1 MMKRPNLDEAQET
14 RCLRCGGS
22 IVVEMDGLWS
32 YRACARCGRAEEPRA
47 GGFPFSIAFFSAR
60 G

>member
-1 MMKRPNLDEAQET
+1 MERRSLEET
-14 RCLRCGGS
+14 REGRCLRCGGS
-22 IVVEMDGLWS
+22 IIVEMDGLWT
-32 YRACARCGRAEEPRA
+32 YRACARCGHAEEPRS

>member
-1 MMKRPNLDEAQET
+1 MKRLDEDREN

-22 IVVEMDGLWS
+22 IVVEMNGLWT
-32 YRACARCGRAEEPRA
+32 YRACARCRHVEDAA
-47 GGFPFSIAFFSAR
+47 TGGLPFSVALFPAR

>member
-1 MMKRPNLDEAQET
+1 MKRLDEDREN

-22 IVVEMDGLWS
+22 IVVEMDGLWT
-32 YRACARCGRAEEPRA
+32 YRACARCRHVADA
-47 GGFPFSIAFFSAR
+47 ATGGLPFSVALFPAR